1 MQVKKSKKADLEW
14 KKPVFL
20 EIGLAVALALVL
32 VSFECVGSR
41 DKEEVM
47 ITGAA
52 MILDDEVMIQTE
64 QIKETPPPPPQQTT
78 TIVEIVADNIKVE
91 DFNVDA
97 EADEDTQVEEV
108 EYSIEDTKEEE
119 VVEAE
124 IFQVVEQLPEF
135 PGGDEALFK
144 YLSDNLEY
152 PARAREAGIEG
163 RVMVGFV
170 VEPDGRISNVKVVR
184 SKAAA
189 LDEEAIRVVKA
200 MPKWKPGKQRGKAV
214 RVQYQIPITFT
225 LN

>member
-214 RVQYQIPITFT
+214 RVQCQIPITFT

>member
-41 DKEEVM
+41 DKEEAV
-47 ITGAA
+47 ITGGT
-52 MILDDEVMIQTE
+52 MIIEDEVMIQTE
-64 QIKETPPPPPQQTT
+64 QIKETPPPPPQQNT
-78 TIVEIVADNIKVE
+78 TIVEIVADNIKVD

-97 EADEDTQVEEV
+97 EADEETEVEEV
-108 EYSIEDTKEEE
+108 EYTIEDTKEEE

-144 YLSDNLEY
+144 YLSDNLIY
-152 PARAREAGIEG
+152 PDRAREAGIEG

-170 VEPDGRISNVKVVR
+170 VEPDGRISNVKVIR

-189 LDEEAIRVVKA
+189 LDDEAIRVVKA
-200 MPKWKPGKQRGKAV
+200 MPKWKAGKQRGKAV

>member
-41 DKEEVM
+41 DKEESIVM
-47 ITGAA
+47 GGA
-52 MILDDEVMIQTE
+52 MIVEDEVMIQTE
-64 QIKETPPPPPQQTT
+64 QIKETPPPPPQQNTT
-78 TIVEIVADNIKVE
+78 VVEIVADNIKVD

-97 EADEDTQVEEV
+97 EADEETEVEEV
-108 EYSIEDTKEEE
+108 EYTIEDTKEE
-119 VVEAE
+119 VVEEAE

-144 YLSDNLEY
+144 YLSDNLVY
-152 PARAREAGIEG
+152 PDRAREAGIEG

-200 MPKWKPGKQRGKAV
+200 MPKWKAGKQRGKAV

>member
-41 DKEEVM
+41 DKEEAV
-47 ITGAA
+47 ITGGT
-52 MILDDEVMIQTE
+52 MIIEDEVMIQTE
-64 QIKETPPPPPQQTT
+64 QIKETPPPPPQQNT
-78 TIVEIVADNIKVE
+78 TIVEIVADNIKVD

-97 EADEDTQVEEV
+97 EADEETEVEEV
-108 EYSIEDTKEEE
+108 EYTIEDTKEEE

-144 YLSDNLEY
+144 YLNDNLVY
-152 PARAREAGIEG
+152 PDRAREAGIEG

-170 VEPDGRISNVKVVR
+170 VEPDGRISNVKVIR

-189 LDEEAIRVVKA
+189 LDDEAIRVVKA
-200 MPKWKPGKQRGKAV
+200 MPKWKAGKQRGKAV

>member
-41 DKEEVM
+41 DKEEVV

>member
-41 DKEEVM
+41 DKEEAV
-47 ITGAA
+47 ITGGT
-52 MILDDEVMIQTE
+52 MIIEDEVMIQTE
-64 QIKETPPPPPQQTT
+64 QIKETPPPPPQQNT
-78 TIVEIVADNIKVE
+78 TIVEIVADNIKVD

-97 EADEDTQVEEV
+97 EADEETEVEEV
-108 EYSIEDTKEEE
+108 EYTIEDTKEEE
-119 VVEAE
+119 VVEVE

-144 YLSDNLEY
+144 YLSDNLIY
-152 PARAREAGIEG
+152 PDRAREAGIEG

-170 VEPDGRISNVKVVR
+170 VEPDGRISNVKVIR

-189 LDEEAIRVVKA
+189 LDDEAIRVVKA
-200 MPKWKPGKQRGKAV
+200 MPKWKAGKQRGKAV